1 MKTYSGSRRVT
12 SALNGGEW
20 LTSCLGLF
28 IAGKE
33 LRYTLDSPRAGLYV
47 VEKGG
52 KCLPSSGFEP
62 WTIHTVACL
71 LYRLSYS
78 FVEFLRPC
86 VVYVRTYVIHT
97 HTHRRKARRPRCSM
111 RPDRRTARYDEVN
124 NRFSQFFER
133 AQNKKRRVT
142 WVGGA
147 VRLRVSC
154 RKVFLGFLLN

>member
-1 MKTYSGSRRVT
+1 MVKVIFVHVMKTYSGSRRVT

-97 HTHRRKARRPRCSM
+97 HTHTHTHTEERQEGRDVPCGRTDGQ
-111 RPDRRTARYDEVN
+111 PDMTKLIIAFRN
-124 NRFSQFFER
+124 FS
-133 AQNKKRRVT
+133 NGPKIKR
-142 WVGGA
+142 GG
-147 VRLRVSC
+147 
-154 RKVFLGFLLN
+154 